1 MKTLA
6 VCRTDIERL
15 PSAGCEPAVFGTATE
30 ERSSLVTRAG
40 GVISQARIIILVAW
54 GAAGFGLGP
63 IVQHQAT
70 RAAGV
75 DANVVNSLNISAI
88 NLGIA
93 IGALIGGRIVAVTG
107 VHAVPLVG
115 AAIVLCSTAL
125 GASTAHRARPATHAR
140 AVVAEAAA

>member
-1 MKTLA
+1 VFMKTPAL
-6 VCRTDIERL
+6 CRTNIEPL
-15 PSAGCEPAVFGTATE
+15 PSAACEPAVVGTAKE
-30 ERSSLVTRAG
+30 ERSSTRAG
-40 GVISQARIIILVAW
+40 GVISQARIIILVAC

-115 AAIVLCSTAL
+115 AAIVLTTS
-125 GASTAHRARPATHAR
+125 HRPTLPTLPSAPCLPISEDCLRH
-140 AVVAEAAA
+140 